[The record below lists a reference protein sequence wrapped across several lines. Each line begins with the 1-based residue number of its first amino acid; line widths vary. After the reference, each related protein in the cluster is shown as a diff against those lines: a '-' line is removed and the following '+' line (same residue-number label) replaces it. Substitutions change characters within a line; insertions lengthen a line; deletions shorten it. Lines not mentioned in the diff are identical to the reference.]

1 MRKDNKNI
9 PTYRDLIIP
18 TFIALKE
25 LGGSGTNNE
34 IYEQVVN
41 DMNYPDEVLDY
52 PHLGSQTQTEI
63 QYQLAW
69 SRTYLK
75 HYGAIENNG
84 RSVWALTS
92 KFSQMNPSL
101 LNPTEIIA
109 FSSKKN
115 SNKDQPFD
123 DNDDNDVEEYPDEN
137 KPWRTKLSSII
148 QSMDP
153 FAFERLCQRV
163 LRENGFEDV
172 RVTKKSGDGGIDG
185 TGKLIIGGLI
195 SFNIAFQCKRY
206 KNSVSSSEIRDFRGS
221 MNSNIEKGIFITT
234 GIFTE
239 GAKKEANSIG
249 KQQIDLVDGEKF
261 IGAGGVS
268 YYRVMPT
275 YHNQT
280 GEKAYIMK
288 ARAHLMKDLGTVM
301 SPLNAFL
308 IIQSCMTLSLRVNQ
322 HCKNALEI
330 AKFLKDHEAVSW
342 VNYPGLEDNENHE
355 MAEKYLNGNY
365 GCIVSF
371 GIKGG
376 IEEGKKFIESVEL
389 LSHVANIA
397 DAKTLVIHP
406 ASTTHSNM
414 TEEEQLDSGITPDFI
429 RMSVGIEDVRDLI
442 EDIDQALKK
451 AIN

>member
-1 MRKDNKNI
+1 MRKYHERTIEVHAGEMPDPVTGARATPIYHTSSYAFESADKAKKLYALEEEGHIYTRISN
-9 PTYRDLIIP
+9 PT
-18 TFIALKE
+18 
-25 LGGSGTNNE
+25 S
-34 IYEQVVN
+34 
-41 DMNYPDEVLDY
+41 EVLEKRV
-52 PHLGSQTQTEI
+52 S
-63 QYQLAW
+63 
-69 SRTYLK
+69 
-75 HYGAIENNG
+75 AIENGVAALAQSTGMSAILLSILNIAGNG
-84 RSVWALTS
+84 DEIVSSNNLYGGTYTLFKNTMPNWGIKVNFVDTHDLDAYRAAINENTKAIYCESIGNPQLDIPDFEALAEIAHENNIPLIVDNTS
-92 KFSQMNPSL
+92 AITMVKPIDHGADIVVHSATKFLSGNGTSMGGMIVDGGKFDWTNGKFPMF
-101 LNPTEIIA
+101 TE
-109 FSSKKN
+109 
-115 SNKDQPFD
+115 
-123 DNDDNDVEEYPDEN
+123 PDE
-137 KPWRTKLSSII
+137 SYH
-148 QSMDP
+148 
-153 FAFERLCQRV
+153 
-163 LRENGFEDV
+163 
-172 RVTKKSGDGGIDG
+172 
-185 TGKLIIGGLI
+185 GLI
-195 SFNIAFQCKRY
+195 YSEAF
-206 KNSVSSSEIRDFRGS
+206 
-221 MNSNIEKGIFITT
+221 
-234 GIFTE
+234 
-239 GAKKEANSIG
+239 
-249 KQQIDLVDGEKF
+249 
-261 IGAGGVS
+261 
-268 YYRVMPT
+268 
-275 YHNQT
+275 

-308 IIQSCMTLSLRVNQ
+308 IIQSCMTLSLRVKQ
-322 HCKNALEI
+322 HCENALEI

-397 DAKTLVIHP
+397 DSKTLVIHP